1 VEELTWLIN
10 GIISII
16 VGLVCG
22 GSGLALVS
30 SGISGIVVGAI
41 ASLLLLLLG
50 KEKMQ
55 EMFMNVDILK
65 PVRKL
70 VPRAHFEARIERL
83 TEEVKSSFYSN
94 LENEKNAE
102 ITARMA
108 AEISQQIEQCLS
120 KMAEV
125 VEIPL

>member
-1 VEELTWLIN
+1 MGLI
-10 GIISII
+10 
-16 VGLVCG
+16 CG
-22 GSGLALVS
+22 GSGLAIVS

-41 ASLLLLLLG
+41 GSLLILFLG
-50 KEKMQ
+50 KDKMQ
-55 EMFMNVDILK
+55 EMFMHADILR

-70 VPRAHFEARIERL
+70 VPRAHFEQRVERL
-83 TEEVKSSFYSN
+83 TEEVKASFQSK
-94 LENEKNAE
+94 LEREKNAE

-120 KMAEV
+120 RMAEV